1 MSIFTFFS
9 SASSSSK
16 DSSTSIPRRHPSRLS
31 SSLVKSA
38 LGVALAMGVVAGG
51 QAQALTIRL
60 LGGGSTRW
68 EVTTFEGSYDANIE
82 LFNTPEND
90 GVMPW
95 TYVPREAPLSA
106 YNFANQVKES
116 LGMPNI
122 NGSVGPLF
130 FWRLPAYGGDACAWT
145 SSGNHTTTIC
155 KKELFDWGFDTSS
168 DNVVWAQAVRTRGRS
183 GGPGPGLDPDEVPSP
198 LPALGAAAAFG
209 FSRKLR
215 KRIKSN
221 ANPVPTTHSS

>member
-1 MSIFTFFS
+1 MFISTLFS
-9 SASSSSK
+9 SAFSSTK
-16 DSSTSIPRRHPSRLS
+16 DSSISKPRRHPSRLS

-60 LGGGSTRW
+60 LGDKTRW
-68 EVTTFEGSYDANIE
+68 EVTTFEGSYNANRK
-82 LFNTPEND
+82 LFDTPEYE

-95 TYVPREAPLSA
+95 TYVTREAPLSA
-106 YNFANQVKES
+106 YNFADQVKDS

-130 FWRLPAYGGDACAWT
+130 LWRLPVYGGDACAWT
-145 SSGNHTTTIC
+145 SSGNRTTTIC
-155 KKELFDWGFDTSS
+155 EPFFYWGFDTSS
-168 DNVVWAQAVRTRGRS
+168 DNVVWAQAVSTRGRS
-183 GGPGPGLDPDEVPSP
+183 GGPGPGLDPDEVPGP

-221 ANPVPTTHSS
+221 ANPVPTTHSI